1 MTLMS
6 VILTHSEASESST
19 HIAPVTRPTF
29 STNTV
34 NLNDCGGKGD
44 GKTLNTEAFKKAVEL
59 LEKKGGGKLVVPAGF
74 WLTGPIHLR
83 SNIDLHLESGALVR
97 FSTDPALYPLVLT
110 ETHGEKRVDS
120 TSPISGKDLQNVAIT
135 GAGILDG
142 GGEAWRP
149 VKKSKLNETEWA
161 KLVASGGVLNE
172 EKKTWWPDRSALE
185 GEKAVSELRSK
196 GSLDPH
202 EYEPYH
208 RFLRPRMLRLIG
220 CRNVLLQGVTFRN
233 PPNWTMNPSLCED
246 VSIIGVHVFNSPAA
260 QNSDALDLESCRRA
274 LVKECTFD
282 TGDDGICIKSGKDGE
297 GRRIGMPTEDVLVED
312 CTVYHAHGGFV
323 IGSEM
328 SGGVRNILVRNCT
341 FIGTSIGLRFKSKR
355 GRGGIVENIQIEG
368 VRMEDI
374 TEAAID
380 FNMYY
385 GGKDPS
391 EKKGLNED
399 SKAPQSSKD
408 APTFRDIRI
417 HDLLCRGAGVA
428 ILIQGLPENPIR
440 DITLK
445 NVSINSEKGVTV
457 KNASDVLFENVHVD
471 PKNGV
476 PLTTE
481 KVSNCSLQLQ

>member
-1 MTLMS
+1 MS
-6 VILTHSEASESST
+6 AIPTRSVASESSI
-19 HIAPVTRPTF
+19 HITPVTLPTF
-29 STNTV
+29 PTNTV
-34 NLNDCGGKGD
+34 NLNDCGGLGD
-44 GKTLNTEAFKKAVEL
+44 GKTLNTEAFEKGLKL
-59 LEKKGGGKLVVPAGF
+59 LEKMGGGKLVVPPGF
-74 WLTGPIHLR
+74 WMTGPIHLR
-83 SNIDLHLESGALVR
+83 SNIDFHLESGALVR
-97 FSTDPALYPLVLT
+97 FSTDPAQYPLVVT

-120 TSPISGKDLQNVAIT
+120 TSPISGKELQNVAIT
-135 GAGILDG
+135 GSGILDG
-142 GGEAWRP
+142 GGDAWRP
-149 VKKSKLNETEWA
+149 VKKTKLNEAEWA
-161 KLVASGGVLNE
+161 KLVAIGGVLSE
-172 EKKTWWPDRSALE
+172 DKKTWWPDRSALE

-196 GSLDPH
+196 GSLDPR

-220 CRNVLLQGVTFRN
+220 CRNVLIQGVTFRN

-246 VSIIGVHVFNSPAA
+246 VSIISVHVINSSAA

-385 GGKDPS
+385 GGKDPTEKEGLS
-391 EKKGLNED
+391 EAP
-399 SKAPQSSKD
+399 KAPQSSKD

-417 HDLLCRGAGVA
+417 HDLLCRGAGEA

-445 NVSINSEKGVTV
+445 NVSIISDKGVTV
-457 KNASDVLFENVHVD
+457 KNAANITFE
-471 PKNGV
+471 GV
-476 PLTTE
+476 RLDCKIGAPLTSA